1 MSEEETQ
8 EEWEIEILAFVKG
21 TEQAKAAICEVCA
34 TLLNY
39 PLTYIDSKLTKPTEP
54 KLQLEE
60 VLKDIESIQKAMG
73 GKERIVWADY
83 DLTRTDHKELL
94 LDILKNH
101 KVVAVQSLSATTVKV
116 WWVQ

>member
-39 PLTYIDSKLTKPTEP
+39 PLTYIDSKLTK
-54 KLQLEE
+54 QLEQG
-60 VLKDIESIQKAMG
+60 KDDSSDNCTACKKALQKL
-73 GKERIVWADY
+73 RIRRQAEQR
-83 DLTRTDHKELL
+83 LKELKEKGKTEL
-94 LDILKNH
+94 
-101 KVVAVQSLSATTVKV
+101 
-116 WWVQ
+116 